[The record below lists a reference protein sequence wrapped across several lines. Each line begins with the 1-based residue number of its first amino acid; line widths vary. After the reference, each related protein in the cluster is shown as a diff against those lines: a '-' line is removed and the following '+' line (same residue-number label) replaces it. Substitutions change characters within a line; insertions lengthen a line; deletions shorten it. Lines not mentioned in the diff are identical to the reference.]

1 MWMERKTKM
10 KTKYLKIIQEPTSIE
25 GKSNS
30 RNLGADPLRICVL
43 LTR

>member
-1 MWMERKTKM
+1 MWMEKKTKK

-25 GKSNS
+25 GNRNS
-30 RNLGADPLRICVL
+30 RNLGADPLRICVP